1 MKTPKEKSTWHQKHQ
16 NQCVLFF
23 SRNRFN
29 FAPGIVCCF
38 FFFFH
43 LCHSA
48 LAKVALRVREGNASL
63 SESIDEDN
71 LCKSAHILGA
81 MCVFNSVRV
90 KQSTPVPAMSLWND
104 RINAMSNWWWST
116 HFFYFEHFTSTHWSM
131 TKWLLQEQTGWLTEW
146 WISRWCLLQID
157 MSNANL
163 WQKVANNGQSFGSCD
178 GVIIWHRL
186 LAANL
191 QWLTVNTVSQWV
203 SQSVSDQPGDHH
215 FLSRLKVVSIT
226 ERRKSAHTVD
236 RLWPREQ

>member
-116 HFFYFEHFTSTHWSM
+116 HFFILSTSLQLTDRWRNDCCKSRPAD
-131 TKWLLQEQTGWLTEW
+131 WLNGESPGDVCYKLTW
-146 WISRWCLLQID
+146 AMPTCDRRLPTT
-157 MSNANL
+157 ANL
-163 WQKVANNGQSFGSCD
+163 
-178 GVIIWHRL
+178 L
-186 LAANL
+186 
-191 QWLTVNTVSQWV
+191 
-203 SQSVSDQPGDHH
+203 
-215 FLSRLKVVSIT
+215 VV
-226 ERRKSAHTVD
+226 VMV
-236 RLWPREQ
+236 W